1 MGYSKEELNWVKR
14 SQSSVDLWLRVQTS
28 DMNLTIYK
36 VGPEIKLPCTV
47 RFRFWHA
54 SFLAP
59 PILAAKRIHF
69 WQYSRIQL
77 KSVFDCKYQR
87 VFALNSSTASLQ
99 ITNIYARKK
108 KTSENLCKY
117 SNWNQ
122 YPKIFHIHHWH
133 RYGNLVITA
142 PPRCCYSYCHLKL
155 PWIALHSFTIEF
167 KRLLPVASR
176 LLYPGVPSSSIFCQI
191 LHSSRVLNSFTE
203 SAISTGFSTSL
214 LIHSHLV
221 NSLLK
226 SAGFN

>member
-108 KTSENLCKY
+108 K
-117 SNWNQ
+117 
-122 YPKIFHIHHWH
+122 
-133 RYGNLVITA
+133 
-142 PPRCCYSYCHLKL
+142 
-155 PWIALHSFTIEF
+155 
-167 KRLLPVASR
+167 
-176 LLYPGVPSSSIFCQI
+176 
-191 LHSSRVLNSFTE
+191 
-203 SAISTGFSTSL
+203 
-214 LIHSHLV
+214 
-221 NSLLK
+221 LLK
-226 SAGFN
+226 TCVNIQTEISILKYFIFTTDIVMGI